1 MHRRYFI
8 KAEGCLA
15 GEFECPAGQHHGMGD
30 QLLGIRL
37 WHGLQMV
44 EKGHF
49 SWVLKTLNTC
59 KTRSSHWEGHCL
71 VPCFFTFCPEVQ
83 LNTDSTVGAMS
94 CFLCCLSKVSGYTLC
109 QEQGQTCVNSLLT
122 ETSSAPGPT
131 GSAGAVLSPQGFGD
145 RAGIWLCCGVWVRPL
160 LPQSPS
166 LCLSPVL
173 TLQQEVLWAQ
183 PAAFQAVQP
192 VQPGYAL
199 SQ

>member
-30 QLLGIRL
+30 QLLGAGL

-83 LNTDSTVGAMS
+83 LNTDSTVGAQWLL
-94 CFLCCLSKVSGYTLC
+94 FVLFIQGFWVHLVSGTGTNLC
-109 QEQGQTCVNSLLT
+109 
-122 ETSSAPGPT
+122 
-131 GSAGAVLSPQGFGD
+131 
-145 RAGIWLCCGVWVRPL
+145 
-160 LPQSPS
+160 
-166 LCLSPVL
+166 
-173 TLQQEVLWAQ
+173 
-183 PAAFQAVQP
+183 
-192 VQPGYAL
+192 
-199 SQ
+199 